1 MNTSYNYKKSIYF
14 GLFFFTLCFLV
25 FGIWLRTKWI
35 TLQKWIHT
43 TQTISSIH
51 EEILLTWTLFLSPN
65 TSHEWVINILKSAK
79 YSIAIWWY
87 QITDKEFIHVL
98 KQKADQWV
106 SVRIILEKST
116 YWWTSKEFAQ
126 FVKQIQNTTIQVK
139 SDEHLW
145 INFQH
150 AKTILIDNKSFLVSS
165 ANYSYWWFFHNREHW
180 FYSYEPNH
188 NKTLTSLFDNDWSE
202 DKEQTPPLF
211 DSLRICPFNCRRQL
225 TQLIDSATTWI
236 DIQAQYLEDEQLIN
250 QLIAKINWWVSVR
263 IIVWKYQENTLPST
277 LQESVRIMDD
287 PNVHAKSIL
296 IDWLKLYLWS
306 MNLSENAV
314 EKNREIG
321 IVTNDKYIIRQ
332 FLWQFDKDRQS
343 ISP

>member
-1 MNTSYNYKKSIYF
+1 
-14 GLFFFTLCFLV
+14 
-25 FGIWLRTKWI
+25 
-35 TLQKWIHT
+35 LQKWINT
-43 TQTISSIH
+43 TQAISSINK
-51 EEILLTWTLFLSPN
+51 EISLTWTLFLSPN

-106 SVRIILEKST
+106 VVRIILEKST
-116 YWWTSKEFAQ
+116 YWWISKEYTQ
-126 FVKQIQNTTIQVK
+126 FIKQIQNTRIQIK

-150 AKTILIDNKSFLVSS
+150 AKTILIDSNSFLVSS
-165 ANYSYWWFFHNREHW
+165 ANYSYWWFFNNREHW
-180 FYSYEPNH
+180 FYSHEPNH
-188 NKTLTSLFDNDWSE
+188 SKALSTLFDIDWSE
-202 DKEQTPPLF
+202 QKEQIPPLLN
-211 DSLRICPFNCRRQL
+211 SLRICPFNCREQL
-225 TQLIDSATTWI
+225 TQFIDSAINWI
-236 DIQAQYLEDEQLIN
+236 DIQAQYLEDEQLID
-250 QLIAKINWWVSVR
+250 QLIMKKSWWISLR

-296 IDWLKLYLWS
+296 IDWSKLYLWS
-306 MNLSENAV
+306 MNLSKNAV

-321 IVTNDKYIIRQ
+321 IVTNDRYVIRQ